1 MFPILIDFGRYD
13 LPLLGETHLFLPTY
27 GLLFALATIAAWFWF
42 LRRGRAL
49 GIEEDKLFNL
59 TFYTLLAGI
68 LGAKLTLVM
77 LDWEYY
83 LGNPQALW
91 GTLRAAGVL
100 MGGVLAGTL
109 TFVVYG
115 MRHDLPLRRLG
126 DAIVAPVALAQAVGR
141 LGCFSAGCCWGR
153 AAGDG
158 EWSVTFTSVAAHDQT
173 GVDLHVPLIPVQ
185 LYQMT
190 ADLLLAGLLTW
201 LWRRKLL
208 PDGTV
213 AWLFMLL
220 YSVSRGLIEFWRGD
234 SQRGMWFQDRIST
247 SQMIA
252 IFTGLFAIA
261 MLLRG
266 GKWRW
271 ARGGESAEVGEAV
284 P

>member
-1 MFPILIDFGRYD
+1 MSSDIKWASRRGYFVIAAAILALDQLSKLIVHFHLADRGAVEVIPGLFSLWYSRNAGGLFGSFREWSG
-13 LPLLGETHLFLPTY
+13 PLRFVLLTLLPTIAV
-27 GLLFALATIAAWFWF
+27 LFIAGF
-42 LRRGRAL
+42 LRRGR
-49 GIEEDKLFNL
+49 IHDRP
-59 TFYTLLAGI
+59 TLLGLSLI
-68 LGAKLTLVM
+68 LGGATGNLIDRLFRGEVIDF
-77 LDWEYY
+77 LDVY
-83 LGNPQALW
+83 LS
-91 GTLRAAGVL
+91 
-100 MGGVLAGTL
+100 
-109 TFVVYG
+109 
-115 MRHDLPLRRLG
+115 D
-126 DAIVAPVALAQAVGR
+126 
-141 LGCFSAGCCWGR
+141 S
-153 AAGDG
+153 
-158 EWSVTFTSVAAHDQT
+158 SVAAHDQT